1 MNIEILDR
9 YEKQKRRLSK
19 LFVWL
24 DENEISLTELAKDD
38 LTLYF
43 KVSKQARN
51 TGKYIKTALKQV
63 LVGEGLPY
71 EWVQTVVVPFESLY
85 LSLDDILKDI
95 DDYARGFGTEKYKI
109 EADGFNSVKAAVI
122 LLWLGISVKDA
133 GYILKEDVY
142 DNRIL
147 FMGVEY
153 PFIGNISGFID
164 KYKKSDGYWA
174 GERPNLKFKFY
185 KDNEYFLRTTKRSKN
200 PTSRDNMVER
210 FFEKLTDLDIS
221 INSIQKA
228 GLFDRAYNMDK
239 EILISENLSEEY
251 NEYKK
256 KRKSLILA

>member
-19 LFVWL
+19 LFAWL
-24 DENEISLTELAKDD
+24 DENEISLTELTKDD

-63 LVGEGLPY
+63 LVGEGLSY

-95 DDYARGFGTEKYKI
+95 DDYARGFGAEKYKI

-122 LLWLGISVKDA
+122 LLWLGMSVKDA
-133 GYILKEDVY
+133 GYVLKEDVY

-147 FMGVEY
+147 FMSVEY

-164 KYKKSDGYWA
+164 KYKKSNGYWA

-185 KDNEYFLRTTKRSKN
+185 KDNEYFLRTIKTA
-200 PTSRDNMVER
+200 SRDKIVNR
-210 FFEKLTDLDIS
+210 FFEKLVDLDID

-228 GLFDRAYNMDK
+228 GLFDRVYSMDK
-239 EILISENLSEEY
+239 EVLISENLSEEY